1 MARRMSLTQYRS
13 KLRQVQAKRKQAI
26 DKYNRAVRDHNQ
38 KVRSA
43 INKHNQAVNRYNSQ
57 VRSYNSRVR
66 ANRERLRRELS
77 KLARAASQP
86 RYVTFRASVD
96 SVQRSYVDLEA
107 RAENSHYDDRYNEVL
122 DLSEQEAAN
131 SVGVMNALLNDAES
145 VEGNEGI
152 SSSNIDHILAEISN
166 NLIGRWHGALFSL
179 NAQNPDAARHFC
191 TSARELVIEI
201 LDSKAPDDRVLMQLP
216 GCETTDKHIP
226 TRRSKVRYL
235 LMRNRMSDEAL
246 EDFVEKDID
255 NVVQLFRVFNDGT
268 HGSPGHFTFTQLV
281 AIKKRVE
288 DAIAFLWSIIS
299 NGSR

>member
-13 KLRQVQAKRKQAI
+13 KLRQAQAKRKQAF
-26 DKYNRAVRDHNQ
+26 DKYNRAVRNHNQ
-38 KVRSA
+38 KVKSA
-43 INKHNQAVNRYNSQ
+43 VNKHNQAVNRYNSQ

-66 ANRERLRRELS
+66 SNRERLRRELN
-77 KLARAASQP
+77 KLAQAASQP

-107 RAENSHYDDRYNEVL
+107 KAESSHYDDRYNEVL

-131 SVGVMNALLNDAES
+131 SAGVMNALLDDAERL
-145 VEGNEGI
+145 EDNEGI
-152 SSSNIDHILAEISN
+152 TSSKIDHILAAISSD
-166 NLIGRWHGALFSL
+166 LIGRWHGALFSL
-179 NAQNPDAARHFC
+179 SARNPDAARHFC
-191 TSARELVIEI
+191 TSARELVIGI
-201 LDSKAPDDRVLMQLP
+201 LDSKAPDDRVLMELP
-216 GCETTDKHIP
+216 ECETTDKDIP

-288 DAIAFLWSIIS
+288 DAITFLWSIIS
-299 NGSR
+299 NGVR

>member
-1 MARRMSLTQYRS
+1 MTRRVSSAQFRS
-13 KLRQVQAKRKQAI
+13 KLRQARAKQKQAI
-26 DKYNRAVRDHNQ
+26 DKYNRAVRDRNQ
-38 KVRSA
+38 KVKSA
-43 INKHNQAVNRYNSQ
+43 VNKRNQAVNRYNSQ

-96 SVQRSYVDLEA
+96 SVQRSYIDLEA
-107 RAENSHYDDRYNEVL
+107 KAETSHYDDRYNEVL

-131 SVGVMNALLNDAES
+131 SVGVMNALLGDAEGS
-145 VEGNEGI
+145 EDNGGI
-152 SSSNIDHILAEISN
+152 SSSKIDHILAAISN
-166 NLIGRWHGALFSL
+166 DLIGRWHGALFSL
-179 NAQNPDAARHFC
+179 NARNPDAARHFC

-201 LDSKAPDDRVLMQLP
+201 LDSKAPDDRVLVELP
-216 GCETTDKHIP
+216 HCETTDKDIP

-235 LMRNRMSDEAL
+235 LMRNRMSDDAL

-268 HGSPGHFTFTQLV
+268 HGSPGHFKFTQLV

-288 DAIAFLWSIIS
+288 DAISFLWSIIS
-299 NGSR
+299 NGLR